1 MDSPD
6 VSPTL
11 PLAKTSD
18 ETTDEIP
25 RRAPAS
31 GNDPGS
37 ALRKDDG
44 AAAGVTPVS
53 TRSVEAAGLAF

>member
-11 PLAKTSD
+11 HLAKTSD
-18 ETTDEIP
+18 ETTHEIP

-44 AAAGVTPVS
+44 AAGDNPRTDQIGGGG
-53 TRSVEAAGLAF
+53 GLAF